1 MRLLDRYLLRE
12 LLVPLGYCLGAF
24 LTFVIAFSLF
34 SELNK
39 YQEHK
44 LLVSDVVELYVVR
57 VPGNLVLILPI
68 ALLCSLLYALTN
80 HARYNELTAMRA
92 AGVSLWRI
100 SVPYLFVGLLMSFA
114 LFVMNEKW
122 VPDSADKEE
131 EIMSR
136 RTTTRVGGAV
146 VRGNLAFRIARE
158 GREWLMTSYNL
169 ETSTMMSPKVIWTL
183 PDGSWRTFIADR
195 GEWVNG
201 VWTFYGSSIFSVNDI
216 TNLTEFAT
224 RLKQPSEYDQ
234 LSQYIATQLWP
245 ATKNLLSTYSGGT
258 NLQLQAALV
267 ADLNRVAQH
276 GLIYDARRFA
286 DVKLSEEAA
295 KLVGQKLQPGDV
307 PWLNRTLLM
316 DAYPEEMSKYRSS
329 FTVQEFEAAAGS
341 TNAGVPIL
349 QTNVLALPEFS
360 ETPDQIKREIKFS
373 TRLTV
378 HSAASTEV
386 PVLEIIEYLKLH
398 PRETSRNKWWLL
410 TQLHGRLAAP
420 WTCLVVVLIAIPF
433 GAASGRRNVFVGVAS
448 SIVICF
454 VYFVLLKLGL
464 ALGTGGYVPAWI
476 AAWLPN
482 LTFSIAGAW
491 MMLRVR

>member
-24 LTFVIAFSLF
+24 LMFVIAFSLF

-39 YQEHK
+39 FQEHK
-44 LLVSDVVELYVVR
+44 LLVSDVLELYVVR
-57 VPGNLVLILPI
+57 VPGILVLILPI

-114 LFVMNEKW
+114 MFVMNEKW

-136 RTTTRVGGAV
+136 RTTTQVGGAV
-146 VRGNLAFRIARE
+146 AQKVNFRIASE
-158 GREWLMTSYNL
+158 GREWVMASYNL
-169 ETSTMMSPKVIWTL
+169 ETFTMTFPKVIWTL
-183 PDGSWRTFIADR
+183 PDGSLKLFLAER
-195 GEWVNG
+195 GERVNG
-201 VWTFYGSSIFSVNDI
+201 VWTFYGSSIFSGNDI
-216 TNLTEFAT
+216 TNLPEFAS
-224 RLKQPSEYDQ
+224 RLKQPSEYDL
-234 LSQYIATQLWP
+234 LSQYLAGQLWP
-245 ATKNLLSTYSGGT
+245 ATSNLLSRYNGGT
-258 NLQLQAALV
+258 NAQLQTALV
-267 ADLNRVAQH
+267 TDLNRIAQH

-286 DVKLSEEAA
+286 DVKLSEEAT
-295 KLVGQKLQPGDV
+295 KLVGLKLQPGDI

-316 DAYPEEMSKYRSS
+316 DAYPEEMSKFRSS
-329 FTVQEFEAAAGS
+329 FTVCEFEAAAGS
-341 TNAGVPIL
+341 KKLVPIL

-373 TRLTV
+373 DRLKV
-378 HSAASTEV
+378 ISAAAPEV

-398 PRETSRNKWWLL
+398 PHETSQNKCWLL

-454 VYFVLLKLGL
+454 VYFVLFKLGL
-464 ALGTGGYVPAWI
+464 ALGTGGFVPAWI